1 MTLTTKHSSDYVGRH
16 RRPEQPSRIRRVLW
30 GIQEKTGPVGATK
43 VKK

>member
-1 MTLTTKHSSDYVGRH
+1 MTSNHAADYVGRH
-16 RRPEQPSRIRRVLW
+16 RKPESPSRIRRIMW